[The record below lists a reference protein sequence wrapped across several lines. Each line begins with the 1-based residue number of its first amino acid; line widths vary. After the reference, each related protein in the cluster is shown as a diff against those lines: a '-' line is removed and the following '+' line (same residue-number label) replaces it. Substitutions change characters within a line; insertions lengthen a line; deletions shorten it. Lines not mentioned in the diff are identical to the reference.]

1 MKKIKIGFLD
11 SGLGGIT
18 VLKEAMKSVKADYI
32 YYGDNKN
39 SPYGIKE
46 KEIVKKYVFNAVEV
60 LIQKGCT
67 IVVIACNT
75 ATSIAV
81 DELRRKYKNICI
93 IGTEPA
99 IKVAFDSKNFTKA
112 IICAT
117 TLTLKEEKLN
127 NLIKRLNIVDNV
139 DKLALDD
146 LVKFIENGNYIKSD
160 EITKYLKQKFE
171 KFDLERYSHVVL
183 GCTHFPILKEYFE
196 LILPKDVKI
205 VDGNKG
211 ISLNIKK
218 HVEENNKDYFE
229 NFEFYNSI
237 KSSVSLITTKNS
249 KTFIDNFRRISQIQ
263 EFDVEVI

>member
-1 MKKIKIGFLD
+1 M
-11 SGLGGIT
+11 
-18 VLKEAMKSVKADYI
+18 
-32 YYGDNKN
+32 
-39 SPYGIKE
+39 
-46 KEIVKKYVFNAVEV
+46 
-60 LIQKGCT
+60 
-67 IVVIACNT
+67 
-75 ATSIAV
+75 
-81 DELRRKYKNICI
+81 
-93 IGTEPA
+93 
-99 IKVAFDSKNFTKA
+99 
-112 IICAT
+112 
-117 TLTLKEEKLN
+117 
-127 NLIKRLNIVDNV
+127 DNV

-146 LVKFIENGNYIKSD
+146 LVKFIDNGNYIKSY

-196 LILPKDVKI
+196 LILPKNVKI

-218 HVEENNKDYFE
+218 HVEESNKDYFE
-229 NFEFYNSI
+229 NSEFYNSI